1 MFLEMIVDASVDAKR
16 HVRILKYLSQ
26 PLDHPILPHIP
37 ETEYLKGY
45 LLQVLPGR

>member
-16 HVRILKYLSQ
+16 HVRIVKYLSQ